1 MNRFPLFLVLV
12 LLTSCLREVDL
23 EVEQIP
29 HLLVVNCF
37 FTEGEA
43 FRVNVSRLAAYTDL
57 TNRSIADARVT
68 ITSNGK
74 YTGTL
79 IHTGKGNYT
88 NPSVVPEPG
97 KLYQLTVE
105 AEGYP
110 MATAQDSLPLPVFV
124 DSVIFTP
131 KAGKFDDG
139 IDYNQYSVWFRDI
152 PGKTWYTIQVMNADS
167 SDGEWSYGGFE
178 IFSTD
183 PVISAEGMSGEDL
196 KRWFA
201 FSDTLFSNQLY
212 GLKINLGDSYSQTDK
227 ARILLVSGT
236 FPYYQFLKRLLKH
249 EPYSSEDPFKPY
261 NPVPLYSNIKNGLG
275 IFAGFRCQPYDL
287 DIQNPDKNE

>member
-37 FTEGEA
+37 FTEGET

-79 IHTGKGNYT
+79 THTGKGNYT

-110 MATAQDSLPLPVFV
+110 LATAQDSLPLPVFV
-124 DSVIFTP
+124 DSVTYTP

-139 IDYNQYSVWFRDI
+139 LDYNQYTIMFRDI
-152 PGKTWYTIQVMNADS
+152 PGKTWYTIQVTSADS
-167 SDGEWSYGGFE
+167 SDGEWNYGAFD

-183 PVISAEGMSGEDL
+183 PVIAAEGMSGEDI
-196 KRWFA
+196 KNWFT
-201 FSDTLFSNQLY
+201 FSDTLISNQPY
-212 GLKINLGDSYSQTDK
+212 ALKINLSDSDSPTDK

-236 FPYYQFLKRLLKH
+236 YHYYQYLKRLLKH
-249 EPYSSEDPFKPY
+249 ESYSPEDPFKPY
-261 NPVPLYSNIKNGLG
+261 NPVPLYSNVKNGLG
-275 IFAGFRCQPYDL
+275 VFAGFRCRPYDL
-287 DIQNPDKNE
+287 NIPNPDYHE